1 MSDKADE
8 AWAQMKKAE
17 EKINTICN
25 YLVDLRATSN
35 KYYETLSKINDIY
48 QRHING
54 LKIIVTMLG
63 HTDWNTFT
71 PEEKKL
77 TENTVLLV
85 GLLYN
90 MCKVE
95 LVLKSENEND
105 INDINKTAVENSIN
119 NANAVLADNF

>member
-1 MSDKADE
+1 
-8 AWAQMKKAE
+8 MKKAE

-25 YLVDLRATSN
+25 YLVDLRSTSN
-35 KYYETLSKINDIY
+35 KYYETLSKVNSIY
-48 QRHING
+48 ERHLNG
-54 LKIIVTMLG
+54 LKNIVTMLG

-71 PEEKKL
+71 QEEKKL

-95 LVLKSENEND
+95 LVIKSKNE
-105 INDINKTAVENSIN
+105 ININTINKATVEASIN
-119 NANAVLADNF
+119 NANAVLADKF

>member
-8 AWAQMKKAE
+8 AWVQMKKAE
-17 EKINTICN
+17 GKINTICN
-25 YLVDLRATSN
+25 YLVDLRSTSN
-35 KYYETLSKINDIY
+35 KYYEIISKVNDIY
-48 QRHING
+48 QRHLNG
-54 LKIIVTMLG
+54 LKSIVTMLG

-71 PEEKKL
+71 PEEKNL

-95 LVLKSENEND
+95 LVLKSKNEND
-105 INDINKTAVENSIN
+105 INTINKAAVESSIN
-119 NANAVLADNF
+119 NANAVLVDKF